1 MKDDDAVFLV
11 QLIVSQE
18 RARLCVTVWHPGG
31 ETVTEARA
39 HDILEHF
46 RGISEFVQCKDDGSI
61 AGARTYLGEIE
72 ATTQQ
77 SSLS

>member
-1 MKDDDAVFLV
+1 
-11 QLIVSQE
+11 
-18 RARLCVTVWHPGG
+18 VTVWHPGG

-46 RGISEFVQCKDDGSI
+46 RGISEFVQSKNDGSI

-72 ATTQQ
+72 TTAPQ
-77 SSLS
+77 SLLS